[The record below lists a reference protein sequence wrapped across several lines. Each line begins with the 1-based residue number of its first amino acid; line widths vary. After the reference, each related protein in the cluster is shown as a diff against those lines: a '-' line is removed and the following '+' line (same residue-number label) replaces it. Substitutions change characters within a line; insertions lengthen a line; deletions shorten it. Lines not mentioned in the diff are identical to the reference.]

1 MGVVAPVR
9 LAAMSL
15 GLIALTLVLGAIAR
29 WFWLAWRVAIPAS
42 PGLFMAVWAT
52 GLVIGVAGLLTPGG
66 HSAAAWAVGL
76 ALLMLYLSVTAGQK
90 VAANG
95 IQVGDTIPAFTALDE
110 HGALFDSASLAGSR
124 FLLKFFRGHW

>member
-1 MGVVAPVR
+1 
-9 LAAMSL
+9 MSL
-15 GLIALTLVLGAIAR
+15 GLIALVLALGAITR

-52 GLVIGVAGLLTPGG
+52 ALILGVAGLLQPSNHT
-66 HSAAAWAVGL
+66 AAGWAIGL

-90 VAANG
+90 APADG
-95 IQVGDTIPAFTALDE
+95 IQVGDTIPAFTAPDE
-110 HGALFDSASLAGSR
+110 HGATFDSASLAGSR